1 MILDLEPT
9 VAYAGYTKISHDSGA
24 TPSIRCPFEEYERI
38 LEKNSISAPTGCTEE
53 SCQAGRLIH
62 SAEPKVGKNRPLEV
76 VKNEAVAFLWQ
87 LWQEGIYTEDRYLER
102 RAQVLEEIAR
112 STKTT
117 IVWDQEYKRVGK
129 ISIWTQSAEELR
141 YGLSLAW
148 KNSRRCIMR
157 SRYQDL
163 GLCDLR
169 HIHTSVGM
177 ATALLEEATKAF
189 NDGQIQPT
197 VFVFPP
203 KSVDGS
209 GPIFWN
215 KQVLNFVG
223 YELEDGSIVGD
234 PNIIDSGWAPPQP
247 MTPWDLLPI
256 VAMAEN
262 DAPALVEVP
271 DDLRRL
277 IAIQHPDY
285 PGFNALGLRWYQFPA
300 LSRLGFDIGGVQYT
314 ATPLIGWYMDAEI
327 GVRNFA
333 DTFRFDA
340 LPEVGSIIP
349 VWHRGGAPNYQPNPM
364 ICRTRYDPV
373 NSWQRRK
380 GSTEAVP
387 ALLVRNGNTWV
398 TEALTSFATDNSGPK
413 RRKLT
418 ESPSK
423 EQPCTVHISYC
434 SQAER
439 LHRRLKRRARGFQV
453 KFSTLD
459 ALDLTLIETFD
470 TILLVAST
478 TGSGAFHA
486 NKADFAKAL
495 GHFRHTLKVDFSRVC
510 HHLS

>member
-1 MILDLEPT
+1 MILDLEPA

-24 TPSIRCPFEEYERI
+24 APSTRCPFEEYERI
-38 LEKNSISAPTGCTEE
+38 LEKNPILAPTGCTEE

-112 STKTT
+112 SAKTT
-117 IVWDQEYKRVGK
+117 IVWDQGYKRRRR
-129 ISIWTQSAEELR
+129 TC
-141 YGLSLAW
+141 YGLRLAW

-163 GLCDLR
+163 GLCDRR

-189 NDGQIQPT
+189 NGGQIKPT

-209 GPIFWN
+209 GPMFWD
-215 KQVLNFVG
+215 KQVLNFAG

-234 PNIIDSGWAPPQP
+234 PSNVKLTQDIIDLGWAPPRP
-247 MTPWDLLPI
+247 KTPWDLLPI

-277 IAIQHPDY
+277 
-285 PGFNALGLRWYQFPA
+285 RWYQFPA
-300 LSRLGFDIGGVQYT
+300 LIRLGFDIGGLQYT
-314 ATPLIGWYMDAEI
+314 ATPFIEWYMDAEI
-327 GVRNFA
+327 GVRNLT

-340 LPEVGSIIP
+340 LPEVVNAIGFVIDAYRAKPDRAQTMLNYAVRWSFLQHGVTCGSIIP
-349 VWHRGGAPNYQPNPM
+349 VWHHGGAPNYQPNPM
-364 ICRTRYDPV
+364 ICRNRYDPV

-398 TEALTSFATDNSGPK
+398 TEALTRFATDNSGPK
-413 RRKLT
+413 RCKLT

-434 SQAER
+434 SQ
-439 LHRRLKRRARGFQV
+439 
-453 KFSTLD
+453 
-459 ALDLTLIETFD
+459 
-470 TILLVAST
+470 VAST

-495 GHFRHTLKVDFSRVC
+495 GHFRHTLKIDFFRVC
-510 HHLS
+510 HHLL